1 MTRGAARQASGRSGI
16 AGRRRWWTSLLMMR
30 EVAPRANQ
38 EAARRPRPK
47 VVGRLPA
54 VAVINNMSASLHS
67 GVPAQTGSHRPLT
80 AADVLSAREVAELL
94 HMPTSTV
101 EHLARQGTLPSRKIG
116 RRRLFVRR
124 QVEAVFLGEAAKT
137 GPADG

>member
-1 MTRGAARQASGRSGI
+1 
-16 AGRRRWWTSLLMMR
+16 
-30 EVAPRANQ
+30 
-38 EAARRPRPK
+38 
-47 VVGRLPA
+47 
-54 VAVINNMSASLHS
+54 MSASLHRR
-67 GVPAQTGSHRPLT
+67 VPAPHAGSTAHRPLT

-116 RRRLFVRR
+116 RRRLFVR
-124 QVEAVFLGEAAKT
+124 QHVEALLLDETAQT